1 MRKLH
6 IGILVVLSLMVLGFG
21 ASFLARGNTE
31 FIIYVGVIIFF
42 TALIGVSM
50 RKVSYTDATLI
61 SLTVWAGLHFAGG
74 GIPVGEARLYD
85 YMLVPLSEKVPIF
98 RYDQLVHIVGFGAS
112 TLVMYCLTAAA
123 FGDRIRSSISLAIVV
138 IMAGLGVG
146 AFNEIVEFLVTLA
159 VPSTGVGGYMNTALD
174 LCADLVG
181 AMLGWVYIRVR
192 YLRANRHLG

>member
-1 MRKLH
+1 MMRH
-6 IGILVVLSLMVLGFG
+6 G
-21 ASFLARGNTE
+21 
-31 FIIYVGVIIFF
+31 
-42 TALIGVSM
+42 
-50 RKVSYTDATLI
+50 
-61 SLTVWAGLHFAGG
+61 
-74 GIPVGEARLYD
+74 RLYD

-192 YLRANRHLG
+192 YLRAK